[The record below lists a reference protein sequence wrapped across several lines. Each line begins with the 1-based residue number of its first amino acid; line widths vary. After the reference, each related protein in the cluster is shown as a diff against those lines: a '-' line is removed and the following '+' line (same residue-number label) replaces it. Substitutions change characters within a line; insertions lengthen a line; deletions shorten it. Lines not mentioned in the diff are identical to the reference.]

1 MWRAMD
7 QARPPYVTL
16 NPRPK
21 RKALGWF
28 FIVLGVLG
36 LVLPFLQ
43 GFLFLALGVFVLR
56 DQHLWAANRWAWVEG
71 RWPGMVSRI
80 EALEASTAARFAGW
94 GAGLRRAIGR
104 G

>member
-1 MWRAMD
+1 MND
-7 QARPPYVTL
+7 QRPAFVTL
-16 NPRPK
+16 NPRRG

-36 LVLPFLQ
+36 CVLPFLQ

-56 DQHLWAANRWAWVEG
+56 DQYIWAANRWAWVQG
-71 RWPGMVSRI
+71 RWPGAVSKI
-80 EALEASTAARFAGW
+80 ESLESSMSTRVEGW
-94 GAGLRRAIGR
+94 GRGIRRALGR

>member
-1 MWRAMD
+1 MDNARA
-7 QARPPYVTL
+7 PYVTL

-36 LVLPFLQ
+36 CVLPFLQ

-56 DQHLWAANRWAWVEG
+56 DQHLWAAHRWAWVEK
-71 RWPGMVSRI
+71 RWPGAVSKI
-80 EALEASTAARFAGW
+80 ESLESSTTARFAGW